1 MEVFAMASVQVS
13 SNGSRFGQAI
23 ALRQFQLT
31 ADEPLALG
39 GDNRG
44 PTPTELVLAGL
55 GSCKAI
61 TIQMYAERKGW
72 PVDRV
77 SVEVESQTVD
87 RQTTIVAHLT
97 LEGDLSDEQR
107 QRLREIGDRC
117 PVHRLLAG
125 TVDIQTHFVPAPAPY
140 RAVSCTF
147 YDELE
152 ALATL
157 KQPCLIIYRSDTGAE
172 ASREGR
178 IVDFFSV
185 DKAEFLKLDDD
196 TTIRLDH
203 LIAVDGK
210 PVRFSD
216 G

>member
-1 MEVFAMASVQVS
+1 MASVNVS
-13 SNGSRFGQAI
+13 SNGSRLGQGI
-23 ALRQFQLT
+23 AVRQFQLT

-39 GDNRG
+39 GDDRG

-72 PVDRV
+72 PLDHV
-77 SVEVESQTVD
+77 SVAVESQTVE
-87 RQTTIVAHLT
+87 RQTVMVAHLT

-107 QRLREIGDRC
+107 DRLREISDRC

-125 TVDIQTHFVPAPAPY
+125 TVDIQTRFAAPY
-140 RAVSCTF
+140 RAVSCTY

-157 KQPCLIIYRSDTGAE
+157 KQTCAISYRTESGME
-172 ASREGR
+172 VSREGR
-178 IVDFFSV
+178 IVDFFSA
-185 DKAEFLKLDDD
+185 DQAEFLKLEDGTD
-196 TTIRLDH
+196 IRLDR
-203 LIAVDGK
+203 LITVDGK
-210 PVRFSD
+210 PVRFGDS
-216 G
+216 

>member
-1 MEVFAMASVQVS
+1 MASVQVS

-39 GDNRG
+39 GEDRG

-61 TIQMYAERKGW
+61 TMQMYAERKGW
-72 PVDRV
+72 PLDRV
-77 SVEVESQTVD
+77 SVSVESQTVG

-97 LEGDLSDEQR
+97 LEGELSDEQR
-107 QRLREIGDRC
+107 DRLREIGDRC

-125 TVDIQTHFVPAPAPY
+125 TVDIQTLFAPAPY
-140 RAVSCTF
+140 QAVSCTY

-157 KQPCLIIYRSDTGAE
+157 RKSCLIIYRNETGAE
-172 ASREGR
+172 VSRKGR
-178 IVDFFSV
+178 IVDFFSA
-185 DKAEFLKLDDD
+185 DRAEFLKLDDGTD
-196 TTIRLDH
+196 IRLDR
-203 LIAVDGK
+203 LIEVDGK
-210 PVRFSD
+210 PVRFNDSEMS
-216 G
+216 